1 LFRSGIMLDPQK
13 ENILLLG
20 MVFSDQLAPTRGQE
34 FRDRARC
41 IQLQRLGFN
50 VCTVDDKH
58 KDDYLFPGLHCN
70 ANFNQA
76 RGFISQIRGKWGND
90 VKFSH
95 VILDYFFSPVSW
107 ARERWSPKFF
117 SETIPAI
124 ATNILTPGGKLWLPS
139 LENVTAAIYLNHA
152 RINSFFT
159 VHEVEDP
166 MKHPLY
172 VATENATV
180 ELLSCPDNYTNENQI
195 LPLLV
200 YHKFPFY
207 ALELTRSEE
216 SMDYECEYN
225 KFSTTEIMW
234 DTISLAPP
242 LSDGPRLVRV
252 FSGGRQS
259 TQSGPFFA
267 ALKGFQRRVGARA
280 LRIEVMDTS
289 MLCRFKWAPK
299 QFVDWLLQSNIHFI
313 LAHVHQSLLLH
324 NLMWDMREALSH
336 FQRLKYHTGF
346 PTGDQ
351 LRCPVFTQDKIVY
364 LKCLGD
370 LANNTLTVPL
380 TEDGEF
386 TNTCLESVKR

>member
-1 LFRSGIMLDPQK
+1 M
-13 ENILLLG
+13 
-20 MVFSDQLAPTRGQE
+20 
-34 FRDRARC
+34 
-41 IQLQRLGFN
+41 
-50 VCTVDDKH
+50 
-58 KDDYLFPGLHCN
+58 
-70 ANFNQA
+70 
-76 RGFISQIRGKWGND
+76 
-90 VKFSH
+90 
-95 VILDYFFSPVSW
+95 
-107 ARERWSPKFF
+107 
-117 SETIPAI
+117 
-124 ATNILTPGGKLWLPS
+124 
-139 LENVTAAIYLNHA
+139 ENVTAAIYLNQT

-180 ELLSCPDNYTNENQI
+180 ELLSCPDKYINENQI

-200 YHKFPFY
+200 SHKFPLY
-207 ALELTRSEE
+207 ALELIRSQE
-216 SMDYECEYN
+216 SMDYECDYS

-234 DTISLAPP
+234 DTVSLAPP
-242 LSDGPRLVRV
+242 LSDGPRLVRI

-267 ALKGFQRRVGARA
+267 ALKVYQRRVGAGA

-289 MLCRFKWAPK
+289 MLCRFKWTPK

-336 FQRLKYHTGF
+336 FQRLKFHTGF

-364 LKCLGD
+364 LKCLGEF
-370 LANNTLTVPL
+370 ANNTLTVPL
-380 TEDGEF
+380 AEDGEF
-386 TNTCLESVKR
+386 TESCLASVKR